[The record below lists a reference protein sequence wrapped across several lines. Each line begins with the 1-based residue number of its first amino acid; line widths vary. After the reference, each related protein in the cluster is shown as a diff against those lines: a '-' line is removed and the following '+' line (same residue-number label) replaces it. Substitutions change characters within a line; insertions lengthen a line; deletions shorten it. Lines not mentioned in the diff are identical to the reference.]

1 MSTSKKIL
9 ELYLLNNK
17 LKGEKVLA
25 FCVYGLQTQNH
36 ADGPFITK

>member
-17 LKGEKVLA
+17 LKGEKFLA
-25 FCVYGLQTQNH
+25 FYVYGLQT
-36 ADGPFITK
+36 